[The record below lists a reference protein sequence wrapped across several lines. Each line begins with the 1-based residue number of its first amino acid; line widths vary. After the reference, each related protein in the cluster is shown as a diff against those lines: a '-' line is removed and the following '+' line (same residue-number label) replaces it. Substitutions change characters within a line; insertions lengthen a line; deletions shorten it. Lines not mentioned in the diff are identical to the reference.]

1 MSWHALILLAF
12 HAVLAPAT
20 VVHALIHKRDPRSA
34 FGWIAFCT
42 ITPVAGPVLYLFF
55 GVNRSRSRAQR
66 FSLSLLRMGERDRKS
81 TRLNSSH
88 VAISYAVFCLKKK
101 KKNGQVNPLR

>member
-66 FSLSLLRMGERDRKS
+66 FSLSLLRMGERGLDEIGRAS
-81 TRLNSSH
+81 CRGSERVTALAGR
-88 VAISYAVFCLKKK
+88 
-101 KKNGQVNPLR
+101 